1 MMKLHKRFSLSL
13 VLFFI
18 GGAIGCSST
27 VQSVE
32 PVSIASIRPVPA
44 GIETITLNV
53 SKDQLARALETG
65 RGAANVRIVP
75 LVTSA
80 AQAPASPEYRVF
92 NVRPGSVAAIIGL
105 KNADVLVAAH
115 DYVVQSTQQFYNY
128 LQLLRMQEKSSI
140 EIRRDGKP
148 IRIEVTFLS

>member
-1 MMKLHKRFSLSL
+1 MQPYVRFSVLLFLFL
-13 VLFFI
+13 V
-18 GGAIGCSST
+18 GGAIGCSPT

-32 PVSIASIRPVPA
+32 PISIASIRPSPA
-44 GIETITLNV
+44 GIETIALHV
-53 SKDQLARALETG
+53 SKDELARALETG

-128 LQLLRMQEKSSI
+128 LQLLRMQEHSSI

>member
-1 MMKLHKRFSLSL
+1 MQPYIRFS
-13 VLFFI
+13 VLLFLFLI
-18 GGAIGCSST
+18 GGTIGCSPT

-32 PVSIASIRPVPA
+32 PVSIASIRPAPA
-44 GIETITLNV
+44 GIETVALHV
-53 SKDQLARALETG
+53 PKDELARALETG

-128 LQLLRMQEKSSI
+128 LQLLRMQEHSSI